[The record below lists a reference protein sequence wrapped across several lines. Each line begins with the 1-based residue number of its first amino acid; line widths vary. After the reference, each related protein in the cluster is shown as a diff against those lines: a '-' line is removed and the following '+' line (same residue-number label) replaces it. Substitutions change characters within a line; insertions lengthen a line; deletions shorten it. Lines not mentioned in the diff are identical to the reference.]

1 MAVARPTIS
10 AVILASALT
19 VLGPTVAAQARG
31 QQVPA
36 TGAPTVDTVQNA
48 KEVRD
53 QFIAVM
59 RKYPPG
65 LGRILKIDPGL
76 FSNEAYMAPYPL
88 LRNFVAQH
96 PEVIRNPAYYLEQ
109 FDGDYGYYYRRS
121 PGQEMFRDV
130 MTGAFVFVM
139 IMTVLSVFAWIVRTL
154 IDYRRW
160 HRLSKVQ
167 AETHTKLLDRFT
179 ANDELLAYV
188 QSSAGSRFLQS
199 APITLDPGQRPFG
212 APFGRILLTAQ
223 TGVVLAAAGLGL
235 YYVSGSVDEEMVQAF
250 YTLGV
255 FGLFVGGGFMAASAL
270 SFIMSKKLGLLDQP
284 APAVPV
290 GRQDS

>member
-10 AVILASALT
+10 AAILASALA
-19 VLGPTVAAQARG
+19 VLGPTAAAQARL
-31 QQVPA
+31 QVPA
-36 TGAPTVDTVQNA
+36 QGAPAAEAAQNA
-48 KEVRD
+48 KEVRA

-59 RKYPPG
+59 QKYPPG

-76 FSNEAYMAPYPL
+76 FNNEAYMAPYPL

-96 PEVIRNPAYYLEQ
+96 PEVTRNPAYYLEQ
-109 FDGDYGYYYRRS
+109 FESDYNYYSRRS
-121 PGQEMFRDV
+121 PGQDMFRDV

-139 IMTVLSVFAWIVRTL
+139 IMTVLSVLAWIVRTL
-154 IDYRRW
+154 TDYRRW

-188 QSSAGSRFLQS
+188 QSPAGSRFLQS
-199 APITLDPGQRPFG
+199 APITLDAGQRPFG

-235 YYVSGSVDEEMVQAF
+235 YYVSGHVDEEMVQAF
-250 YTLGV
+250 YTLGI
-255 FGLFVGGGFMAASAL
+255 FGLFVGAGFMAASAL
-270 SFIMSKKLGLLDQP
+270 SFIMSKRMGLLDPP
-284 APAVPV
+284 APTVQSA
-290 GRQDS
+290 RQDS